1 MNYIIIGFSEWMKQT
16 TNLSDA
22 SIYKYSRA
30 VGSISND
37 MIKIGVITKPIIKMN
52 SLELDCAIRLIL
64 ENPHFI
70 EKNTRGNNMYSNS
83 LKQYRSYQITVAK
96 TESINQTV
104 NEMVNMGT
112 EVTVTERESII
123 KSRVGQGSFR
133 TALLQKYKNACIVTG
148 ISLNHLL
155 IASHIKPWAVST
167 NAERLSTDNGLLL
180 CANYDRLFDSG
191 LISFND
197 NGKIIVSRYVDEENR
212 KRLNICDELSAKTEF
227 SVETRRH
234 LEYHRDIVFLR

>member
-1 MNYIIIGFSEWMKQT
+1 MNNTIIGFSEWMKQT
-16 TNLSDA
+16 THLSDA

-30 VGSISND
+30 VGSVSND
-37 MIKIGVITKPIIKMN
+37 MIKIGVITKPIIQMN

-64 ENPHFI
+64 ESSYFI

-83 LKQYRSYQITVAK
+83 LKQYRSYQITVAEN
-96 TESINQTV
+96 ESINQTV
-104 NEMVNMGT
+104 NEMVNMGPA
-112 EVTVTERESII
+112 VSVTERESII

-148 ISLNHLL
+148 ISLKHLL

-191 LISFND
+191 LITFND
-197 NGKIIVSRYVDEENR
+197 NGKIIVSRYVDEENK
-212 KRLNICDELSAKTEF
+212 KRLNISGELTARAEF
-227 SVETRRH
+227 TVETRRN